1 VEYPGCEAA
10 LQAFKEGK
18 LDCDDFRAVRQVV
31 MCKVW
36 HQPPTPEEPG
46 GFTRAVNQA
55 WDEVQAYCAAAP
67 KPTPVQ
73 SWLVKDESGQKVGAV
88 TAYTTGEIDI
98 CYKGQCRNEFVV
110 PGLQDNVV
118 AAMEDILPIFGLTL
132 VPERKAEAE

>member
-1 VEYPGCEAA
+1 MEYPNCDAA
-10 LQAFKEGK
+10 LEAFKEHK

-36 HQPPTPEEPG
+36 HEPPTPEEPG

-55 WDEVQAYCAAAP
+55 WDEVQAYCATAH
-67 KPTPVQ
+67 KPEPVQ
-73 SWLVKDESGQKVGAV
+73 SWLIKDESGQKVGAV

-98 CYKGQCRNEFVV
+98 CYKGNCRNEFVV

-132 VPERKAEAE
+132 IPEKAKAE